1 MSTLRM
7 SFVNLLVPDGSG
19 NVYWQPAAV
28 LDTNDLWP
36 TDQVLIFTDG
46 ATKVSSSCHIPV
58 PKNYVGTAKIGLRWK
73 TTLTSNDVVW
83 DVDYRSV
90 AVGESADQAT
100 FQESLTVTDT
110 AAGTANWLNDAEV
123 TLTSANL
130 AVDDSIYINIS
141 RDGTD
146 GADTMAGSAQLVD
159 AWFEYVDS

>member
-1 MSTLRM
+1 
-7 SFVNLLVPDGSG
+7 
-19 NVYWQPAAV
+19 
-28 LDTNDLWP
+28 
-36 TDQVLIFTDG
+36 
-46 ATKVSSSCHIPV
+46 
-58 PKNYVGTAKIGLRWK
+58 VGTAKIGLRWK

-90 AVGESADQAT
+90 AVGESADQTT